1 MGVLKTMKRF
11 ALWLLLLAPVPALA
25 AQHPGGVEVGAF
37 GSLTSFT
44 PRFDLRAGVGAGGRA
59 GYFFRPAWEI
69 EVELGAESATNQ
81 GVSTNTSLTLG
92 GVHVLYNVGDDQP
105 TWYLLGGYTRSQF
118 RGAPP
123 RRFGDN
129 AAVFG
134 VGGRM
139 FVLDRLALRADF
151 RALYTF
157 NSHLPPSRGAG
168 HLVATAGMSYFTV
181 GGPPLDSDRDRV
193 PDARDACPDTP
204 LGATVDRNGCPSDSD
219 ADGHL
224 DGLDRCPDTPAGV
237 FVDSVGCSMDSDSD
251 GVFDGID
258 QCPNTAAGIPV
269 DARGCPKD
277 ADGDG
282 VDDAHDRCPGT
293 AAGVAV
299 DDAGCPRD
307 SDQDGVPD
315 TADRCPN
322 TPPATAVDPAGCPLV
337 KDADGD
343 GVDDTHDKCPNTPAG
358 TVVDAV
364 GCQVL
369 FTSERE
375 PLVLLGVNFE
385 TGRSRLTVSSYDVLD
400 QVAASLVAHPEVRVE
415 IAGYTDNTGSA
426 AVNRRLSNARA
437 LAVRSYLAR
446 KGVAPDRMVAAGYGP
461 ANPMASNETAEG
473 RAENRRVELHLLP

>member
-1 MGVLKTMKRF
+1 MTTKRF
-11 ALWLLLLAPVPALA
+11 ALFLSALVTVPALA
-25 AQHPGGVEVGAF
+25 AQRPGGVELGAY

-44 PRFDLRAGVGAGGRA
+44 PRFDLRAGVGGGGRV
-59 GYFFRPAWEI
+59 GYFFRPAWAF
-69 EVELGAESATNQ
+69 EVELGVERATNQ
-81 GVSTNTSLTLG
+81 GVTTNTALTLG
-92 GVHVLYNVGDDQP
+92 GAHVLYNVGDDQP
-105 TWYLLGGYTRSQF
+105 TWYLLGGYARPQL
-118 RGAPP
+118 RGDPP
-123 RRFGDN
+123 RRFTDN
-129 AAVFG
+129 AAVLG
-134 VGGRM
+134 IGGRM
-139 FVLDRLALRADF
+139 FLLDRLAVRADF
-151 RALYTF
+151 RAMYTF

-168 HLVATAGMSYFTV
+168 HLVATAGISYFTV
-181 GGPPLDSDRDRV
+181 GGPLPDTDRDNV
-193 PDARDACPDTP
+193 PDARDLCPDTP

-219 ADGHL
+219 ADTRL

-237 FVDSVGCSMDSDSD
+237 FVDSVGCPMDSDSD

-258 QCPNTAAGIPV
+258 QCPNTPVGVPV

-293 AAGVAV
+293 PSGVAV

-315 TADRCPN
+315 SADRCPN
-322 TPPATAVDPAGCPLV
+322 TPPATAVDPSGCPLV
-337 KDADGD
+337 KDSDGD
-343 GVDDTHDKCPNTPAG
+343 GVDDAHDKCPNTPAG
-358 TVVDAV
+358 IVVDAV

-369 FTSERE
+369 FRSERE

-437 LAVRSYLAR
+437 LAVRAYLAR
-446 KGVAPDRMVAAGYGP
+446 KGVSPARMTANGYGP
-461 ANPMASNETAEG
+461 ANPVASNATAEG
-473 RAENRRVELHLLP
+473 RAENRRVELHQLP